1 MTHPRVRPNKLQVD
15 TGKPSQF
22 QSNEELSVTA
32 QIEYPRWF
40 RGFRTVGNKKDMVQ
54 AIANTISRYQ
64 LQKWVA
70 SLRFEKQ
77 ARGEFYFFIGF
88 DRLDFGQV
96 PEEIEDTLLQLPRFT
111 NPIGNYYFDQL
122 QTFVTGDLE
131 IHRYGQRL
139 RLPSLRMAA
148 LEDPFDQSDDIQN
161 LVDDTHTE
169 RWDKL
174 MLWLSALGKGSW
186 ETFQR
191 GCQQLQIA
199 SKPRQVLRTLRLLGH
214 IETSSDGTKWS
225 INPVT
230 LEGNIEK
237 GYLLLGRRSDKVLN
251 ILAQHGEIIIQSM
264 ENSPSRVH
272 WRPIDPSSTLQISN
286 LVYTDA
292 INTWVKHLPSIKE
305 WQGYLEVLPDMD
317 LSRFEARIYDGQN
330 FISVT
335 RVEDSG
341 LYQFFMLNVQTK
353 FPRATLYYDQ
363 SRKSLYR
370 ADWYGLRFLTLYT
383 RQVLH
388 PVKYDSKKQQLAVIL
403 DQRFPEFYE
412 RLLVLS
418 SGKLPKSQNDW
429 LIYSDISPSLM
440 EIITKKLH
448 LKVEHK
454 NHE

>member
-1 MTHPRVRPNKLQVD
+1 MTHPRIRPNNLHLS
-15 TGKPSQF
+15 TAKPSQSL
-22 QSNEELSVTA
+22 SNEELPVAA
-32 QIEYPRWF
+32 QMEYARWF
-40 RGFRTVGNKKDMVQ
+40 RGFRTVANKKEMVQ

-77 ARGEFYFFIGF
+77 AQGEFYFFIGF
-88 DRLDFGQV
+88 DRLEFGQV
-96 PEEIEDTLLQLPRFT
+96 PEEIEETLLQLRYFT
-111 NPIGNYYFDQL
+111 NPIEDYYFDQL
-122 QTFVTGDLE
+122 QNIATGDLE
-131 IHRYGQRL
+131 VQRYGQRL

-148 LEDPFDQSDDIQN
+148 LEDPFDQSDDTQN
-161 LVDDTHTE
+161 SIDDTHTE

-191 GCQQLQIA
+191 GCQQLQII

-214 IETSSDGTKWS
+214 IETFPDGTRWS
-225 INPVT
+225 INPIT
-230 LEGNIEK
+230 LEGNTEK
-237 GYLLLGRRSDKVLN
+237 GYLLLGRRSDEVLN
-251 ILAQHGEIIIQSM
+251 LLAQYGEVIIKPM
-264 ENSPSRVH
+264 EKSPSQVH
-272 WRPIDPSSTLQISN
+272 WRPADPNSTLPINN
-286 LVYTDA
+286 LVYTNA
-292 INTWVKHLPSIKE
+292 INTWTEHLPSIEE
-305 WQGYLEVLPDMD
+305 WQDYLEILPNMD

-330 FISVT
+330 FIPVL
-335 RVEDSG
+335 RVEESG
-341 LYQFFMLNVQTK
+341 LYQLFMLNVQTK

-363 SRKSLYR
+363 SKKCLYR

-383 RQVLH
+383 REVLH
-388 PVKYDSKKQQLAVIL
+388 PVKYDSKKLQLAVLL

-418 SGKLPKSQNDW
+418 SGKLPKLQNDW

-440 EIITKKLH
+440 ATITKKLH
-448 LKVEHK
+448 LKVERK